1 MAALTVPFL
10 GLLGTIDEPMGW
22 GARAR
27 DVRPFLPAGGRLEV
41 LEGVGHFIHIEQ
53 PEMVSAMVLEFL
65 A

>member
-10 GLLGTIDEPMGW
+10 GFLGTEDEPMGW

-27 DVRPFLPAGGRLEV
+27 DVRPWLPAGGRLEV
-41 LEGVGHFIHIEQ
+41 LDGIGHFIHIEE
-53 PEMVSAMVLEFL
+53 PRLVADMTLDFL